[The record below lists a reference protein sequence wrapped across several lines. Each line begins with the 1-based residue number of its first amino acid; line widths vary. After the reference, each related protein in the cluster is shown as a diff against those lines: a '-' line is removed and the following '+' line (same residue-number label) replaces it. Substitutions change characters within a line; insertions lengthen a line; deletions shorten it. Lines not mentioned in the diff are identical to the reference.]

1 MSPNQNSRGRGD
13 GLKFLWPVFLVV
25 IFNLCAGGS
34 AQGNLVINATFDST
48 ITSDPNAATIE
59 GTINSVIA
67 LYQASFSDPVT
78 VAITFHE
85 TSSGLGSSSTYYN
98 VGISYSSIHAKL
110 VAGAITVND
119 TKALA
124 HLPNTTAN
132 PANGSTTME
141 LTLPNGRALGFS
153 GLDWNPSTGQPDG
166 DIYLNTALMNL
177 TRTSINPSK
186 YDLFAVAAHEVDEV
200 LGLSSALDN
209 LNNGDPAPTGDVD
222 SMDLFRYDQNGNRS
236 FNTTLSSQA
245 WFSLDGKTQLV
256 RYNQDASGDFH
267 DWYSPGSQTP
277 RIQDAFGTP
286 GTTPNPTVELIGL
299 DVIGYHFL
307 VPAIAIAKA
316 GTGKETVSW
325 SPNTP
330 GFALQENTNLL
341 STNWVSSASGTNNPV
356 TVTNTTAIKFYR
368 VFHP

>member
-13 GLKFLWPVFLVV
+13 GLKFLWPVSLVV

-78 VAITFHE
+78 MAITFHE
-85 TSSGLGSSSTYYN
+85 TSSGLGFSSTYYN

-110 VAGAITVND
+110 VAGATTVND

-153 GLDWNPSTGQPDG
+153 GSDWNPSTGQPDG
-166 DIYLNTALMNL
+166 DIYLNTSLMNL
-177 TRTSINPSK
+177 TRKSINPSK

-256 RYNQDASGDFH
+256 RYNQDARRRAFRTPSAR
-267 DWYSPGSQTP
+267 QTT
-277 RIQDAFGTP
+277 R
-286 GTTPNPTVELIGL
+286 PTRRWNSL
-299 DVIGYHFL
+299 
-307 VPAIAIAKA
+307 AW
-316 GTGKETVSW
+316 T
-325 SPNTP
+325 
-330 GFALQENTNLL
+330 
-341 STNWVSSASGTNNPV
+341 SSATISWCPPSPSPRRAPARKPSLGRPTRRDLPSRRIPISCPP
-356 TVTNTTAIKFYR
+356 TG
-368 VFHP
+368 